1 MAMLHQQRGSAQSMF
16 ADRLRPVDQFAVVN
30 CCRSQGASDALQPL
44 LSFTFGQEV
53 ATSQGWKDVSRE
65 AVDRTHV
72 GRLLTL

>member
-16 ADRLRPVDQFAVVN
+16 ANRLRPVDQFAVVN
-30 CCRSQGASDALQPL
+30 CLSLSRCERCTPTTS
-44 LSFTFGQEV
+44 SFTFGQEV

-65 AVDRTHV
+65 AGDRTHV